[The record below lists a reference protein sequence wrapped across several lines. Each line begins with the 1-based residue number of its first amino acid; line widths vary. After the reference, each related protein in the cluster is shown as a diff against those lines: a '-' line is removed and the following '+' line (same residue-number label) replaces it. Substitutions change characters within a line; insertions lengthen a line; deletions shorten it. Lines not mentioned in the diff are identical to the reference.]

1 MFSPEGKT
9 VEVRVDYPLWRACV
23 RALDADACRFVRQGC
38 VRAAEGRIAFTADAS
53 RDGGVVFEI
62 R

>member
-1 MFSPEGKT
+1 M
-9 VEVRVDYPLWRACV
+9 EVRVDYPLRRACV